1 MILLLRVFAP
11 AAEPAEVE
19 AIGRRLLDALQRFTP
34 GTTQPPERY
43 WKIPEWYEHSLRLAP
58 ATEAGFDAV
67 LALSAAGWDPVVRDT
82 ECSAVWNASPGIAF
96 LLPEVTWAELL
107 LIHPPSGPGTPS
119 LG

>member
-11 AAEPAEVE
+11 AAGPTE
-19 AIGRRLLDALQRFTP
+19 AKASGRRLLVALQEFTP
-34 GTTQPPERY
+34 VVAQPPERY
-43 WKIPEWYEHSLRLAP
+43 WKIPEWYEHSLRLGP

-67 LALSAAGWDPVVRDT
+67 LALAAAGWDPVVRDT
-82 ECSAVWNASPGIAF
+82 ECSAVWNADPGIRF

-107 LIHPPSGPGTPS
+107 LIHPPTGRATPS

>member
-1 MILLLRVFAP
+1 MLLLRVFAP
-11 AAEPAEVE
+11 AAGPAEAE
-19 AIGRRLLDALQRFTP
+19 AIGRRLVDALQEFTP
-34 GTTQPPERY
+34 VTAQPPECY
-43 WKIPEWYEHSLRLAP
+43 WKIPEWYEHSLRLGP

-67 LALSAAGWDPVVRDT
+67 LTLAALGWDPVVRDV
-82 ECSAVWNASPGIAF
+82 ECSAVWNAAPGTRF